1 MVIYI
6 GSASTSSTVNDL
18 EKQLEEFLEKTAQAA
33 SDEAT
38 KQSQN
43 NNSES
48 QVHSHSDSNHSATDS
63 GSESNHSGHSSHSRS
78 PSTDKESKRPTGG
91 MWLLLTLQSMFVY
104 LNDVLLSSCTL
115 NVSLCTESMLCF
127 TFG

>member
-48 QVHSHSDSNHSATDS
+48 QVHSHSDSNHSGTDS

-115 NVSLCTESMLCF
+115 NVSLCAGSMLCF